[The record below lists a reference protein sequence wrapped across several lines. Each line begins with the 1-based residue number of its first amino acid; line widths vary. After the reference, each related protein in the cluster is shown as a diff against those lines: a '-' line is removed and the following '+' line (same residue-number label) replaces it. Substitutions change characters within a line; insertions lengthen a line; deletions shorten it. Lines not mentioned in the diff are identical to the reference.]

1 MLFKISEWEQI
12 WILSNLRIILAYII
26 AKLGKIQILKI
37 YQVETEH
44 TTTDPTGGDDS
55 YAEEKYGG
63 IF

>member
-1 MLFKISEWEQI
+1 MRK
-12 WILSNLRIILAYII
+12 NLNPRTTN
-26 AKLGKIQILKI
+26 LGKLQISQIFL
-37 YQVETEH
+37 VETEH